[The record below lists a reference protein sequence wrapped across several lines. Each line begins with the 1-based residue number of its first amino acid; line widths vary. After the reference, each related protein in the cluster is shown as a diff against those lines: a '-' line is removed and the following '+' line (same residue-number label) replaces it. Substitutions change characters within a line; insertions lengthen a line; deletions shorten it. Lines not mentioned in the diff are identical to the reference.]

1 MDIKVTKGLASVG
14 NEELRDWTEKG
25 WNQAMRE
32 GNYDRSREH
41 LNFEIRPGG
50 IVAPIDKSRPLTMR
64 MVENLASRGIKDP
77 NEGLAEPRFRTV
89 VNFIF
94 GGSTER
100 MRELAFGNQKVDFE
114 SKGGNEHIRRM
125 PEIEKWA
132 QDIYRFVAD
141 KYGEENIVSFIVHC
155 DEKNPHVHCALLP
168 IDKDKKFAFKK
179 IFHGQNRIDY
189 KNYLLALHDE
199 LAKVNEKWGLT
210 RGGVDCR
217 DRSTSPF
224 YGRVSTMACQRV
236 RDARSSDA
244 EHPESPR
251 RFERRT
257 LHRPK
262 EAEILYLYDRES
274 EGRNQPP

>member
-1 MDIKVTKGLASVG
+1 MGTSSKQVMDIKVTKGLASVG

-50 IVAPIDKSRPLTMR
+50 MVAPIDKSRPLTRR
-64 MVENLASRGIKDP
+64 MAENLASRGIKDP

-199 LAKVNEKWGLT
+199 LAKVNEK
-210 RGGVDCR
+210 
-217 DRSTSPF
+217 
-224 YGRVSTMACQRV
+224 
-236 RDARSSDA
+236 
-244 EHPESPR
+244 
-251 RFERRT
+251 
-257 LHRPK
+257 
-262 EAEILYLYDRES
+262 
-274 EGRNQPP
+274 

>member
-1 MDIKVTKGLASVG
+1 MGTSSKQVMDIKVTKGLASVG

-50 IVAPIDKSRPLTMR
+50 IVAPIDKSRPLTRR
-64 MVENLASRGIKDP
+64 MAENLASRGIKDP

-155 DEKNPHVHCALLP
+155 DEKIRTSTVR
-168 IDKDKKFAFKK
+168 F
-179 IFHGQNRIDY
+179 
-189 KNYLLALHDE
+189 
-199 LAKVNEKWGLT
+199 
-210 RGGVDCR
+210 CR
-217 DRSTSPF
+217 
-224 YGRVSTMACQRV
+224 
-236 RDARSSDA
+236 
-244 EHPESPR
+244 
-251 RFERRT
+251 
-257 LHRPK
+257 
-262 EAEILYLYDRES
+262 
-274 EGRNQPP
+274 